1 MTLDVAK
8 DNDLREKILAENRRV
23 HALES
28 SLYLQRHPEQTNFF
42 QTEILQKSLDK
53 LCAELGNPKS
63 RILDLGCGTGYLYLQ
78 LLARGH
84 RLTGVDLSLEMLEV
98 LKQKI
103 PPAAKNRSTLT
114 VMGVEDFVETDN
126 EFYDAVVLSAL
137 LHHLYDYES
146 TVRKICGKL
155 SSGGCLWIF
164 FEPLKQKIRSSLR
177 FTLHKGIAR
186 LDESVYRLEMRL
198 RRIRLLEEEYEWSDY
213 QRRFGGID
221 PNRLLE
227 LLRSEDMEIK
237 NVEKYCSRRYGCP
250 ALFATRLLGTQNTF
264 NLLAKKR

>member
-42 QTEILQKSLDK
+42 QTEILRKSLDK
-53 LCAELGNPKS
+53 LCAELGNPES

-84 RLTGVDLSLEMLEV
+84 RMTGVDLSNKMLEA

-103 PPAAKNRSTLT
+103 PPTANSRSTLT

-126 EFYDAVVLSAL
+126 EFYDAIVLSAL

-164 FEPLKQKIRSSLR
+164 FEPLKQEIRSSLR

-198 RRIRLLEEEYEWSDY
+198 RRIPLFEEDYELSDY
-213 QRRFGGID
+213 QRRFGGVD
-221 PNRLLE
+221 PIRLSE
-227 LLRSEDMEIK
+227 VLRSGDMEIIE
-237 NVEKYCSRRYGCP
+237 VEKYCSRRYGLP
-250 ALFATRLLGTQNTF
+250 ALFTTRLIGTQNSF

>member
-1 MTLDVAK
+1 MTIDVAK
-8 DNDLREKILAENRRV
+8 DIELQEKILAENRRV

-28 SLYLQRHPEQTNFF
+28 GLYLKRHPEQTNFF
-42 QTEILQKSLDK
+42 QTEILRKSLDK
-53 LCAELGNPKS
+53 LCDELGNRES
-63 RILDLGCGTGYLYLQ
+63 RVLDLGCGTGYLTLP

-84 RLTGVDLSLEMLEV
+84 RMTGVDLSLEMLEV

-103 PPAAKNRSTLT
+103 PSTANNRATLT
-114 VMGVEDFVETDN
+114 VMGAEDFVETDN
-126 EFYDAVVLSAL
+126 ESYDAVVLSAL

-155 SSGGCLWIF
+155 LSGGCLWIF
-164 FEPLKQKIRSSLR
+164 FEPLKQEIRSSLR
-177 FTLHKGIAR
+177 FTLHKEIAR
-186 LDESVYRLEMRL
+186 LDESIYKLEMR
-198 RRIRLLEEEYEWSDY
+198 RRKIPLLEEEYELSDY

-221 PNRLLE
+221 PNRLSE
-227 LLRSEDMEIK
+227 VLRSENMEII
-237 NVEKYCSRRYGCP
+237 NLEKYCSRRYGLP